1 MRFRYRVLPC
11 ICMVIIVFTFFPA
24 KAKASLPVSAHSAI
38 LMDQDSGRVMY
49 EENAHEK
56 SRIASITKIMTAILA
71 IESGKLESTVTIS
84 SNAVGTEGSSL
95 YLKKGEKITLE
106 NLVYGLMLRSG
117 NDAAVAIAEEVGG
130 SLDGFVWM
138 MNQKAE
144 EIGMTDSHFSNPHGL
159 DSTENHYSTAYDMA
173 LLTRYAMK
181 NETYRVI
188 SGTKKHRASNSEE
201 DWDYVW
207 KNKNR
212 LLTGLYEYTTGGK
225 TGFTKLAKRTL
236 VSTATK
242 DDLNLIA
249 VTLNGPDDWN
259 DHIYMYEHAF
269 SDFKPIELLQAGPVK
284 DVGIKQYKGKI
295 YVKHAFTYPLL
306 DEEEKNVE
314 VKFKLIKPKKEWK
327 DERNTPEIVGKAEI
341 FYDNERVGSRSIFY
355 GEPQETFSEQN
366 LSKIWTDFIQFFV
379 GIGRHD

>member
-11 ICMVIIVFTFFPA
+11 ICMVMIVFTFFPA

-242 DDLNLIA
+242 ADLNLIA

-355 GEPQETFSEQN
+355 GQPQETFSEQN
-366 LSKIWTDFIQFFV
+366 WSKIWTDFIQLFV
-379 GIGRHD
+379 GIGHHD

>member
-11 ICMVIIVFTFFPA
+11 ICMVMIVFTFFPA

-144 EIGMTDSHFSNPHGL
+144 EIGMTDSQFSNPHGL

-242 DDLNLIA
+242 DGLNLIA

-366 LSKIWTDFIQFFV
+366 LSKIWTDFIQLFV
-379 GIGRHD
+379 GIGHHD

>member
-1 MRFRYRVLPC
+1 
-11 ICMVIIVFTFFPA
+11 MVIIVFTFFPA

>member
-11 ICMVIIVFTFFPA
+11 ICMVMIVFTFFPA

-173 LLTRYAMK
+173 LLTRYAME

-269 SDFKPIELLQAGPVK
+269 SDFKPIELLQAGPIK

-295 YVKHAFTYPLL
+295 YVKRAFTYPLL

-366 LSKIWTDFIQFFV
+366 LSKIWTDFIQLFV
-379 GIGRHD
+379 GIGHHD